1 MGEGEVSG
9 GVVGERWIPLA
20 CGALVGA
27 LALAAGSAAWDAAHR
42 GDLERI
48 ERRSALGDAVFAL
61 PDGEGVVRV
70 EVGGVVWTG
79 RAEDAI
85 SLNEA
90 GVDRTEW
97 VDAAGVRIYSRK
109 VKGAGGWREERVVR
123 LVPGKFVVVRPAS

>member
-1 MGEGEVSG
+1 
-9 GVVGERWIPLA
+9 
-20 CGALVGA
+20 
-27 LALAAGSAAWDAAHR
+27 
-42 GDLERI
+42 LERI

-109 VKGAGGWREERVVR
+109 VKDAGGRREERVVR